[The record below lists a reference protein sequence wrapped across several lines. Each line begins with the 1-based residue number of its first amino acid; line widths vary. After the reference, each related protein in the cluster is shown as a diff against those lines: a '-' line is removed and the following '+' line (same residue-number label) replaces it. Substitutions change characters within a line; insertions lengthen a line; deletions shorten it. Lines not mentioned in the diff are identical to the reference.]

1 MWFIHHLCVLLL
13 ISSAGSFRAYG
24 NDRVEELVAASRIS
38 EPGTMNDESQSDS
51 TGLGRMLSLSSGK
64 DAAQTQVCSSFQNTY
79 SSTDGIQT
87 SMFGA

>member
-38 EPGTMNDESQSDS
+38 EPGTMKARVTAQ
-51 TGLGRMLSLSSGK
+51 GLEGCCHSVQGRMPHRRRS
-64 DAAQTQVCSSFQNTY
+64 AAASRTPTAALMASR
-79 SSTDGIQT
+79 
-87 SMFGA
+87 